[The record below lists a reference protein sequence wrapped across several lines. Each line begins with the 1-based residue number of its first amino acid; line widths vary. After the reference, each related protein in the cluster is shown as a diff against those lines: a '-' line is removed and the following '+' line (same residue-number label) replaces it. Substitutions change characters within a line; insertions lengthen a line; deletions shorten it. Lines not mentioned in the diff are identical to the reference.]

1 MGAAAMLLQCAPHG
15 AFEPPARAAYPAR
28 LRGRGVNIIGL
39 GLREFWQRLRAP
51 PDALMLE
58 LGAGG
63 ELLVAKLR
71 AGLSL
76 ALLLLPLVNIVTGEY
91 MPTEG
96 IAGMFGVI
104 LAVAASQVLLLLAR
118 HQRRFRWLPWLTT
131 SYDVTLTT
139 FVLALLALSSLAAS
153 LNSMV
158 VWAFY
163 LVAVCMTALRNDG
176 RLTLYT
182 GALAMLQYAALAAAV
197 FALAQTPEQLAS
209 ADYGTARLSNVLQRV
224 LLIAIVTAITAAVV
238 YRMQRLVELS
248 GTDGLTGLPNRT
260 LLVHHF
266 PALLEGAREHG
277 GSLALGLINLDYFRR
292 INDEAGHA
300 TGDRALRHAVDVL
313 REGLEAGDLLVRLG
327 GEEFVLLMP
336 LPTGRAWERLEAL
349 RRDLATRPFVA
360 DADADPLRITFSAGL
375 ACWPQD
381 GADLSQMMRRAD
393 LRLSRAKLEGRN
405 RVVVR

>member
-1 MGAAAMLLQCAPHG
+1 M
-15 AFEPPARAAYPAR
+15 
-28 LRGRGVNIIGL
+28 NIIGL

-393 LRLSRAKLEGRN
+393 LRLSRAKLGGRN

>member
-1 MGAAAMLLQCAPHG
+1 M
-15 AFEPPARAAYPAR
+15 
-28 LRGRGVNIIGL
+28 NNIGL
-39 GLREFWQRLRAP
+39 GLREFWQQLRAP

-71 AGLSL
+71 AALSL

-118 HQRRFRWLPWLTT
+118 QQRRFRWLPWVTT
-131 SYDVTLTT
+131 SYDVSLTT
-139 FVLALLALSSLAAS
+139 FVLALLAPSSLAAS

-209 ADYGTARLSNVLQRV
+209 ADYGTARVSNVLQRV
-224 LLIAIVTAITAAVV
+224 MLIAIVTAITAAVV

-248 GTDGLTGLPNRT
+248 GSDGLTGLPNRT

-277 GSLALGLINLDYFRR
+277 GSLALGMINLDYFRR

-300 TGDRALRHAVDVL
+300 IGDRALRHAVGVL
-313 REGLEAGDLLVRLG
+313 REGLQEGDLLVRLG

-336 LPTGRAWERLEAL
+336 LPAGRAWERLEAL

-360 DADADPLRITFSAGL
+360 DADADPVRITFSAGL

>member
-1 MGAAAMLLQCAPHG
+1 MHK
-15 AFEPPARAAYPAR
+15 
-28 LRGRGVNIIGL
+28 IGL
-39 GLREFWQRLRAP
+39 GLREFWQQLRAP

-71 AGLSL
+71 AALSL
-76 ALLLLPLVNIVTGEY
+76 ALLLLPLANIVTGEY
-91 MPTEG
+91 RPSEG

-104 LAVAASQVLLLLAR
+104 LAVAASQVLLLLA
-118 HQRRFRWLPWLTT
+118 HQRRRFRWLPWLTT
-131 SYDVTLTT
+131 SYDVSLTT
-139 FVLALLALSSLAAS
+139 FVLALLAPSSLAAS
-153 LNSMV
+153 INSMV

-182 GALAMLQYAALAAAV
+182 GALAMLQYAALAAVV

-209 ADYGTARLSNVLQRV
+209 ADYGTARLSNVLQRL
-224 LLIAIVTAITAAVV
+224 LLIAIMTAIIAAVV

-266 PALLEGAREHG
+266 PGLLEGAREHG
-277 GSLALGLINLDYFRR
+277 GSLTLGLINLDYFRR

-300 TGDRALRHAVDVL
+300 IGDRALRHAVGVL
-313 REGLEAGDLLVRLG
+313 REGLESGDLLVRLG

-349 RRDLATRPFVA
+349 RRDLATRPFVT
-360 DADADPLRITFSAGL
+360 DAGADPLRLTFSAGI
-375 ACWPQD
+375 ASWPQD

>member
-1 MGAAAMLLQCAPHG
+1 MLQT
-15 AFEPPARAAYPAR
+15 
-28 LRGRGVNIIGL
+28 
-39 GLREFWQRLRAP
+39 
-51 PDALMLE
+51 
-58 LGAGG
+58 
-63 ELLVAKLR
+63 VAV
-71 AGLSL
+71 S
-76 ALLLLPLVNIVTGEY
+76 
-91 MPTEG
+91 
-96 IAGMFGVI
+96 
-104 LAVAASQVLLLLAR
+104 AASNEKGAWSPIHAPDPKGAVDVSCP
-118 HQRRFRWLPWLTT
+118 RR
-131 SYDVTLTT
+131 
-139 FVLALLALSSLAAS
+139 
-153 LNSMV
+153 
-158 VWAFY
+158 
-163 LVAVCMTALRNDG
+163 
-176 RLTLYT
+176 
-182 GALAMLQYAALAAAV
+182 QAALASIVAV

-209 ADYGTARLSNVLQRV
+209 ADYGTARVSNVLQRV

-266 PALLEGAREHG
+266 PALLDGAREQG
-277 GSLALGLINLDYFRR
+277 GSLALGLINLDFFRR

-300 TGDRALRHAVDVL
+300 TGDRALRHAAGVL
-313 REGLEAGDLLVRLG
+313 REGLEPGDLLVRLG

-336 LPTGRAWERLEAL
+336 LPAWRAWERLEAL

-405 RVVVR
+405 RVMVR

>member
-1 MGAAAMLLQCAPHG
+1 M
-15 AFEPPARAAYPAR
+15 
-28 LRGRGVNIIGL
+28 NKIGL
-39 GLREFWQRLRAP
+39 ELREFWQQLRAP

-63 ELLVAKLR
+63 ELLVAKVR
-71 AGLSL
+71 AALSL

-118 HQRRFRWLPWLTT
+118 QQRRFRWLPWVTT
-131 SYDVTLTT
+131 SYDVSLTT
-139 FVLALLALSSLAAS
+139 FVLALLAPSSLAAS

-209 ADYGTARLSNVLQRV
+209 ADYGTARVSNVLQRV

-266 PALLEGAREHG
+266 PALLDGAREQG
-277 GSLALGLINLDYFRR
+277 GSLALGLINLDFFRR

-300 TGDRALRHAVDVL
+300 TGDRALRHAAGVL
-313 REGLEAGDLLVRLG
+313 REGLEPGDLLVRLG

-336 LPTGRAWERLEAL
+336 LPAGRAWERLEAL

-360 DADADPLRITFSAGL
+360 DADADADPLRITFSAGL
-375 ACWPQD
+375 ASCPQD
-381 GADLSQMMRRAD
+381 GADLSQLMRRAD
-393 LRLSRAKLEGRN
+393 LRLSQAKLEGRN
-405 RVVVR
+405 RVVAR